1 VRAGRAAPGR
11 SHVEID
17 GEADRF
23 HGSVACPV
31 ASTMPAASRSSPLPM
46 ARISLVAAAIVS
58 RLAHQGSAHRP
69 LWGRTFRAALQA
81 ALSAASVRR
90 RCTARMSA
98 CGQGSDPEA
107 IAFQDAVV
115 EVPLAQGVASRTV
128 LGKRQRLHRVPLA
141 AAAGVSALPGRL
153 EGVLIAVEIRI
164 GKQVREVEEAVRCG
178 LLVVLSFERLVGEPA
193 QRRFARRTGGS
204 R

>member
-1 VRAGRAAPGR
+1 VGAHLPGSLTGGLVSGKRA
-11 SHVEID
+11 
-17 GEADRF
+17 EAL
-23 HGSVACPV
+23 HGADVGLW
-31 ASTMPAASRSSPLPM
+31 SRVDL
-46 ARISLVAAAIVS
+46 
-58 RLAHQGSAHRP
+58 
-69 LWGRTFRAALQA
+69 
-81 ALSAASVRR
+81 
-90 RCTARMSA
+90 
-98 CGQGSDPEA
+98 DPEA
-107 IAFQDAVV
+107 IAFQNAVV

-128 LGKRQRLHRVPLA
+128 LGNRQRLHRVPLA